1 MRKFYLKYPKC
12 QTVSDKLSWSHIC
25 ELIKLDDDLERSFY
39 ERQTVKGNWS
49 VRELQRQIDSA
60 LFLRLAVSRDK
71 EGILSLAQRGI
82 EVQKPEDVIKSTYT
96 LEFLNLPES
105 NQYTE
110 SDLEQRLIDNLQK
123 FLLELGKGFTFV
135 GRQYKITINNVHY
148 HVDLVFYHRILKCFV
163 LIDLKKN
170 SVRHEDIG
178 QMNMYLG
185 YFATEENMPDDN
197 TPIGIIMSRNKDELL
212 VEYATY
218 TPNEIPDPEYSID
231 VGIQNFVAC
240 LREAGVESPL
250 DMNNIKLALQGYN
263 YGNGYISWAKENYG
277 GYTYANAVEFST
289 MMAERNGWSSYGDK
303 EYVSH
308 VLRYYVFGRIPTG
321 IGNQAIV
328 QVALTQEGNGGDPY
342 WSWYGFSSRVEWC
355 ACFVSWCA
363 DQCGYIESGVIP
375 KFSLCSSGM
384 EWFESRGQF
393 MDGSYVPTS
402 GDLIFFDWGNDGN
415 IDHVGIVESV
425 VDGTVYTVE
434 GNSGD
439 KVVRRDYPIGYEQI
453 EGYGVACY

>member
-1 MRKFYLKYPKC
+1 MYQISSNEMLNTLISNIEQTVAIAKEKLATSVNTTITETYWQIGKYIVETEQDGKIKAAYGKKLLTTLSHELTLRLGKGYSRPNLNNMRKFYLKYPNC

-39 ERQTVKGNWS
+39 ERQTVNENWS

-105 NQYTE
+105 SQYTE

-135 GRQYKITINNVHY
+135 GRQSKITINNVHY

-197 TPIGIIMSRNKDELL
+197 APIGIIMSRNKDELL

-218 TPNEIPDPEYSID
+218 GMDSN
-231 VGIQNFVAC
+231 
-240 LREAGVESPL
+240 L
-250 DMNNIKLALQGYN
+250 
-263 YGNGYISWAKENYG
+263 
-277 GYTYANAVEFST
+277 
-289 MMAERNGWSSYGDK
+289 
-303 EYVSH
+303 
-308 VLRYYVFGRIPTG
+308 
-321 IGNQAIV
+321 
-328 QVALTQEGNGGDPY
+328 
-342 WSWYGFSSRVEWC
+342 
-355 ACFVSWCA
+355 FVSKYELYLPNRE
-363 DQCGYIESGVIP
+363 DLERLVSNIL
-375 KFSLCSSGM
+375 KDSSG
-384 EWFESRGQF
+384 ES
-393 MDGSYVPTS
+393 
-402 GDLIFFDWGNDGN
+402 
-415 IDHVGIVESV
+415 
-425 VDGTVYTVE
+425 
-434 GNSGD
+434 
-439 KVVRRDYPIGYEQI
+439 
-453 EGYGVACY
+453 